1 MAETAPRPI
10 VLLVFESSIQCT
22 NFLILGVPAL
32 TASPT
37 FKFLLNFDADE
48 GIYFL

>member
-1 MAETAPRPI
+1 MAATAPI

-22 NFLILGVPAL
+22 HFLILGVPAL
-32 TASPT
+32 TDSPK

-48 GIYFL
+48 EIYFL